1 MDEYVNT
8 IFTVPLVRRV
18 GRRSIQVGG
27 EEDTIEVVLYEVAD
41 ALGL

>member
-18 GRRSIQVGG
+18 SRRSIQVGG